1 MGTECG
7 GGAGSEIGF
16 DSSSPCVFTRG
27 LDRMSLPIRH
37 GEGKLVVS
45 NRKLLKRMQDQGCIP
60 CRYLD
65 PSTGAPTQTF
75 PHNPNGSIDAIAGI
89 CDPTG
94 HIFGLMHH
102 PEAYLYP
109 WNHPL
114 HEFQNHKEAGA
125 GQTLFTNAV
134 TWLTAHT

>member
-1 MGTECG
+1 
-7 GGAGSEIGF
+7 
-16 DSSSPCVFTRG
+16 
-27 LDRMSLPIRH
+27 
-37 GEGKLVVS
+37 
-45 NRKLLKRMQDQGCIP
+45 MQDQGCIP

-65 PSTGAPTQTF
+65 PSTGAPTQSF
-75 PHNPNGSIDAIAGI
+75 PHNPNGSIDAIAGV

-94 HIFGLMHH
+94 RIFGLMPH

-114 HEFQNHKEAGA
+114 HEFQDNKDSSPGA